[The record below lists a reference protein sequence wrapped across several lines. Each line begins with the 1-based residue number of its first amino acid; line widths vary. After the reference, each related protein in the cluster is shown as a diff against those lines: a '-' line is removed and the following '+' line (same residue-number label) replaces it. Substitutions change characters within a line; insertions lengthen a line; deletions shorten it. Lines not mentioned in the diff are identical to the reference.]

1 MDIYKSKLAYTV
13 RTTRAPG
20 ETRDTL
26 VPVLVERLQPTDLAN
41 IIESCIDRG
50 LIAGLKPTAA
60 QGIADGVAAQMAF
73 EFGKGRGIKF
83 GDYFYGRP
91 YLSGTVDTNGRLNS
105 TNSINVRLYKGG
117 SFKRTLDDFRLEFDG
132 AGDAVKVDYIM
143 GDYAGA
149 GGNTRGTIVTNAP
162 VLIEGR
168 NLFAAGD
175 TNKVYFSEVGGDGE
189 VEVDT
194 FTSQGDGLLA
204 FAWPSG
210 LTAGK
215 SYDVTVQRVDV
226 NGQSRISSGKTVTV
240 VAGATPP
247 GPTPPVEPTVT
258 AINGGTFLEGGGTVV
273 HGENMRF
280 EDQYPGNHVVIKD
293 SEGTDMGAMISTD
306 ESIPVTEESFGLT
319 IDAGTPFTE
328 GADYTFEFSMLDAD
342 GEPVTVTQTARYVSE

>member
-1 MDIYKSKLAYTV
+1 MNNYKFKLPYTV

-26 VPVLVERLQPTDLAN
+26 VPVIVDRLQPTELAT
-41 IIESCIDRG
+41 IIENCIDRS

-60 QGIADGVAAQMAF
+60 QGIADGIAAQMAF
-73 EFGKGRGIKF
+73 EFSKGRGIKF

-91 YLSGTVDTNGRLNS
+91 YLQGTVDGNGRLNS
-105 TNSINVRLYKGG
+105 TNSITVRLYKGN
-117 SFKRTLDDFRLEFDG
+117 SFKLSTDDFTMEFDG
-132 AGDAVKVDYIM
+132 AGDAVKVDFIM
-143 GDYAGA
+143 GDTSDA
-149 GGNTRGTIVTNAP
+149 GGNTRGTVVTGAP
-162 VLIEGR
+162 VVIQGR
-168 NLFAAGD
+168 NLYAAGD
-175 TNKVYFSEVGGDGE
+175 TNKVYFSEVDGEDE

-194 FTSQGDGLLA
+194 FTSQGDGILV

-210 LTAGK
+210 LVAGK
-215 SYDVTVQRVDV
+215 SYNVTVQRTDV
-226 NGQSRISSGKTVTV
+226 NGVSRVATGKTVTV
-240 VAGATPP
+240 VAGSTPP
-247 GPTPPVEPTVT
+247 GPTPTGPTVT
-258 AINGGTFLEGGGTVV
+258 AINSGTFLEGGGTVV

-328 GADYTFEFSMLDAD
+328 GDEYTFEFSMVDAD
-342 GEPVTVTQTARYVSE
+342 GQPVTVSQTARYVSE